1 MFQTLPLSTVINLF
15 TTRFQAVGPVN
26 RFLVEGLKDLIQDL
40 TMKLYLAR
48 RDHSLPKEKTTFQ
61 RKLPSME
68 IKVRTTLFQ
77 LDGQDNR
84 FLVEDLKDLIQDL
97 TMKLFL
103 ARRDHSLPKEK
114 TTFQRKLPSM
124 EIKVRTTLFQPDG
137 QDNRFLVE
145 DLKDQTL
152 ALMTKQFSEEEDLSL
167 TKEKNMF
174 QKKHQS
180 MEINLYTIP
189 FQEAGQDSRSQVD
202 NLKDQTLVLMTKQFS
217 EEEDLSL
224 TKEKN
229 MFQKKHQS
237 MVINHFT
244 IQCQV
249 DGLDSKFQ
257 EEDLKGQTLVLMM
270 KQF

>member
-1 MFQTLPLSTVINLF
+1 MFQTLPLFTVINLF
-15 TTRFQAVGPVN
+15 TTQFQAVGPVN
-26 RFLVEGLKDLIQDL
+26 RFLVEG
-40 TMKLYLAR
+40 
-48 RDHSLPKEKTTFQ
+48 
-61 RKLPSME
+61 
-68 IKVRTTLFQ
+68 
-77 LDGQDNR
+77 
-84 FLVEDLKDLIQDL
+84 LKDLIQDL

-152 ALMTKQFSEEEDLSL
+152 ALMTKQFSEE
-167 TKEKNMF
+167 K
-174 QKKHQS
+174 
-180 MEINLYTIP
+180 
-189 FQEAGQDSRSQVD
+189 
-202 NLKDQTLVLMTKQFS
+202 
-217 EEEDLSL
+217 DLSL

>member
-1 MFQTLPLSTVINLF
+1 MFQTLPLFTVINLF
-15 TTRFQAVGPVN
+15 TTQFQAVGPVN

-40 TMKLYLAR
+40 TMKL
-48 RDHSLPKEKTTFQ
+48 
-61 RKLPSME
+61 
-68 IKVRTTLFQ
+68 
-77 LDGQDNR
+77 
-84 FLVEDLKDLIQDL
+84 
-97 TMKLFL
+97 FL
-103 ARRDHSLPKEK
+103 ARRDLSLPKEK

-167 TKEKNMF
+167 TKVKNMF
-174 QKKHQS
+174 LKKHQS

-217 EEEDLSL
+217 EEKDLSL